1 MKCSAPQALCADGQ
15 RRRDTCEPEYRNWPA
30 DIFKCRTLRLPDQ
43 EKAARPQTRRLS
55 RVLYDWLCASLRL
68 IKRSMLPCPLRLE
81 GGMEGRLRVRA
92 PRFPRKTRHGGEA
105 QSASAAFSAQNA
117 SESEYRQARSGV
129 IRRLRSNVSKH
140 GRDRRS
146 RAGRSS
152 PGLAEGAFHRAQ
164 RAAAF
169 TAANA
174 AAEIGQVRPPIAA
187 SARNFDT
194 TLCLNIPAG
203 PAF

>member
-1 MKCSAPQALCADGQ
+1 MKFSAPQALCADGQ
-15 RRRDTCEPEYRNWPA
+15 RRRDTCEPEHRNWPA

-55 RVLYDWLCASLRL
+55 RVLYDWLCASFTVD
-68 IKRSMLPCPLRLE
+68 KEKYAPLPPSP
-81 GGMEGRLRVRA
+81 GR
-92 PRFPRKTRHGGEA
+92 RHGGEA

-146 RAGRSS
+146 RAGRNS

-194 TLCLNIPAG
+194 ALCLNIPAG

>member
-15 RRRDTCEPEYRNWPA
+15 RRRDTCEPEHRNWPA

-43 EKAARPQTRRLS
+43 EKAARPQTRRLG

-68 IKRSMLPCPLRLE
+68 IKKSMLPCPLRLE

-92 PRFPRKTRHGGEA
+92 PRFPRKTQARASIGKPGRASSGDCGQMSRSTAETGEA
-105 QSASAAFSAQNA
+105 A
-117 SESEYRQARSGV
+117 
-129 IRRLRSNVSKH
+129 
-140 GRDRRS
+140 
-146 RAGRSS
+146 